1 MPPNNPPP
9 SNSQYYTQMLLFIKQ
24 TLGMIFSLLR
34 WLVVQFWRLLKRV
47 YQFLRRQKTDKIIAI
62 IVLLLS
68 VGILLGNYVFRG
80 SYNFEGSVIAKEI
93 SFEYTGNSEKLFFDQ
108 IQGIQNLQ
116 IEGKQPEAL
125 VFTGKF
131 SSKSDPTLNEKLIQ
145 MDSLTMEFPN
155 STSTLM
161 ITPTQFVNNQLSI
174 LELRLFPESQVSNLT
189 YESKEAQ
196 LSLCL
201 LDANLLSKTCLSSQG
216 LPETKKTKQIGN
228 LRVKLGE
235 EKLQFN
241 LAGVN
246 IPELDIR
253 SDDDYDEE
261 LSLELESIIDDITF
275 TLLTPTELTI
285 KLPNPAKSQKDDL
298 DEWIWRDLDVSKVNF
313 TRLENTG
320 NVKDQIEIST
330 IISGKVRMNTQVMEL
345 QPEQFLIIPSK
356 QPGIRKLRSVS
367 INSKSSQGLQT
378 LFSGES
384 QSIAVGL
391 YPEFPVQTIKPSW
404 LSKYLSP
411 EAVSA
416 LLAFFAALTG
426 VLLPRLFS

>member
-9 SNSQYYTQMLLFIKQ
+9 RNSQYYTQILLFIKH

-34 WLVVQFWRLLKRV
+34 WLFVESWRLLKRV
-47 YQFLRRQKTDKIIAI
+47 YEFLRSQKTDKIIAI
-62 IVLLLS
+62 LVLVFS
-68 VGILLGNYVFRG
+68 VAILLVNYVIPG

-93 SFEYTGNSEKLFFDQ
+93 SFEYTGKSEKLFFDQ

-131 SSKSDPTLNEKLIQ
+131 SSKSDPDLNEKLIQ

-161 ITPTQFVNNQLSI
+161 ITPAKFVNNQLSI
-174 LELRLFPESQVSNLT
+174 LEMRLFPDSQVSNLT

-201 LDANLLSKTCLSSQG
+201 LDADLPLISCLSSQG

-228 LRVKLGE
+228 LKIKLGE
-235 EKLQFN
+235 EKLEFN

-246 IPELDIR
+246 IPELGIR
-253 SDDDYDEE
+253 SENDEE
-261 LSLELESIIDDITF
+261 LSLELESTIDDITF

-285 KLPNPAKSQKDDL
+285 KLPNPAKSQEDKL
-298 DEWIWRDLDVSKVNF
+298 NELIWRDLDVSKVNF
-313 TRLENTG
+313 TRLENRG

-356 QPGIRKLRSVS
+356 KPGIRKLRSVS
-367 INSKSSQGLQT
+367 IDSKSPQGLQT

-384 QSIAVGL
+384 KSIAVGL
-391 YPEFPVQTIKPSW
+391 YPEFPVQTIEPSW

-416 LLAFFAALTG
+416 LLAFLAALIG